1 MSNRLA
7 AANMKEYVTIPKTEC
22 VAEIVIEKSRFIAA
36 AVGVDSVEEA
46 TEFITARRK
55 KYFDATHN
63 CYAFVIGDKA
73 KFSDDGEPQGT
84 AGLPILECIKNSG
97 FDHVCVVV
105 TRYFGGVKLGA
116 GGLVRA
122 YSGSCAQVLR
132 CAAKLQ
138 MRVCRQATVVIDYPL
153 LSTVRRALQNV
164 AVEQSVD
171 FADQVTLQFLILSSL
186 STTITDIVSQN
197 TLGKVKIVFSDDFL
211 AAYDG
216 VQG

>member
-1 MSNRLA
+1 
-7 AANMKEYVTIPKTEC
+7 MKEYVTIQKNEC
-22 VAEIVIEKSRFIAA
+22 VTEIVIEKSRFIAA
-36 AVGVDSVEEA
+36 AVGVDSVEQA
-46 TEFITARRK
+46 NDFVAARRK

-63 CYAFVIGDKA
+63 CYAYVIGDKA

-122 YSGSCAQVLR
+122 YSGSSAEVLR
-132 CAAKLQ
+132 NTLRVQ
-138 MRVCRQATVVIDYPL
+138 MRVCRNATIVVDYPL
-153 LSTVRRALQNV
+153 LAVVRRALQNI

-171 FADQVTLQFLILSSL
+171 FFDQVTLQYLILSNS

-197 TLGKVKIVFSDDFL
+197 TLGKGKITLSDDFL
-211 AAYDG
+211 AAYESERKG
-216 VQG
+216 